1 MGQILIVAN
10 EKEFESYKTIAQEY
24 DVSFEIN
31 DFYNPEILEQDDE
44 MNRLIAFYQNQQL
57 PAGSTMHGAFF
68 DIVVFSY
75 DPRIREISELRME
88 QSMKIAVRLGVKGV
102 VFHTN
107 ISPVLSG
114 REYDRRAIDMTVEY
128 MECLL
133 QRYPDTEIYLENMF
147 DTDPEILEAISK
159 RLCVY
164 ANYGVCFDYAHA
176 SISTTPMKQWVQ
188 ALAPYIRH
196 VHINDNDLR
205 RDQHLAIGDGDINW
219 SQFVEY
225 KNQYFDSCSVLIETT
240 LPENQR
246 RSLDYLEQHFEG
258 IIHRRDRHGE

>member
-1 MGQILIVAN
+1 MGQFLIVTHAKDIGAY
-10 EKEFESYKTIAQEY
+10 KEIAEEYNVGFE
-24 DVSFEIN
+24 VN
-31 DFYNPEILEQDDE
+31 DFYNPSVLEDTEE
-44 MNRLIAFYQNQQL
+44 MNRLVEFYQAQGM

-114 REYDRRAIDMTVEY
+114 VEYDRRAIEMIVEY

-133 QRYPDTEIYLENMF
+133 KRYPDTQIYLENMF
-147 DTDPEILEAISK
+147 DTDPELLAAISE
-159 RLCVY
+159 RLCIY
-164 ANYGVCFDYAHA
+164 DNYGVCFDYAHA
-176 SISTTPMKQWVQ
+176 SISSTPMTVWME
-188 ALAPYIRH
+188 ALVPYIKH
-196 VHINDNDLR
+196 IHINDNDLK
-205 RDQHLAIGDGDINW
+205 RDQHLAVGDGEIDW
-219 SQFVEY
+219 EQFMEY
-225 KNQYFDSCSVLIETT
+225 KRLYFADCSVVIETT

-246 RSLDYLEQHFEG
+246 RSLRYLEQNFAD
-258 IIHRRDRHGE
+258 IIQRRD